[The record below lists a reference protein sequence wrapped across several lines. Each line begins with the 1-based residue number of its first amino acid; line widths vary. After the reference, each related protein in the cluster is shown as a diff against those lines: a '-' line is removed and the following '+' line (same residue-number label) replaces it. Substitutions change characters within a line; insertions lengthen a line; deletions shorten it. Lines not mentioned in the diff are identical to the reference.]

1 MCSVFLPNEG
11 NLSFMENSCYNCRFH
26 FVDNTGSK
34 LGCTFAGLCHTPE
47 GEKLK
52 YMTSDEFLLDV
63 YGPSG
68 DIMENLNLH
77 LL

>member
-1 MCSVFLPNEG
+1 MKEFRG
-11 NLSFMENSCYNCRFH
+11 NLEEFRAEDENVPAF
-26 FVDNTGSK
+26 F
-34 LGCTFAGLCHTPE
+34 CTFPGLCHTPE
-47 GEKLK
+47 GEKLG
-52 YMTSDEFLLDV
+52 YRTSDEFLSDV

>member
-1 MCSVFLPNEG
+1 
-11 NLSFMENSCYNCRFH
+11 MENSCYNCRYH
-26 FVDNTGSK
+26 FVEGEK
-34 LGCTFAGLCHTPE
+34 LGCTFPGICYTPD
-47 GEKLK
+47 GDKLG
-52 YMTSDEFLLDV
+52 YRTSDEFLSDV